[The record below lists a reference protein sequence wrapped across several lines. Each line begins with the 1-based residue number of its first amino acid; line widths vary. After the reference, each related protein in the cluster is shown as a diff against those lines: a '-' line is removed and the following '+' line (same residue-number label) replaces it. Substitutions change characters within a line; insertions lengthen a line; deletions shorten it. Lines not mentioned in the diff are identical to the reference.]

1 MAELLFM
8 KRFWWSSF
16 LLHSLL
22 LLGLFWQTVGR
33 EPLLS
38 EQAQD
43 FTPIELVEVAAKNKT
58 QTAQKLPPKKI
69 QPQIVD
75 QAEQAINQEVPVET
89 RFLSQNN
96 QVVKKQTIAKNRGE
110 FKNSE
115 KLAATDQQK
124 KQAQRFNPASQWQ
137 ANDGWKLQ
145 SASEKHSI
153 EAAKELPV
161 KDKSNEGSASL
172 DYIEELDSGLE
183 TLLTTKEFV
192 YYTFFKRMR
201 NQLNPHWTP
210 LVKTSVA
217 EVYRKGRRL
226 ASSTSVITR
235 TVVILDEQGSLIKV
249 QVIGN
254 SGFKELDQAAL
265 QALKSAGP
273 FRNPPKG
280 MRDPDGLV
288 RIRWDFVIEG

>member
-1 MAELLFM
+1 M
-8 KRFWWSSF
+8 KRFWWVSF

-22 LLGLFWQTVGR
+22 LLVLFWQTF
-33 EPLLS
+33 S
-38 EQAQD
+38 QAPEGGQQVQQ
-43 FTPIELVEVAAKNKT
+43 FAPIELIETATVVEKKSKQVVP
-58 QTAQKLPPKKI
+58 QKKM
-69 QPQIVD
+69 QSQIVD
-75 QAEQAINQEVPVET
+75 QAEEALNKETPVET

-96 QVVKKQTIAKNRGE
+96 QVVKKQTVAKNRGE
-110 FKNSE
+110 FKNVD
-115 KLAATDQQK
+115 KLATANQNK
-124 KQAQRFNPASQWQ
+124 KPSQRFNPPSQWESSE
-137 ANDGWKLQ
+137 GWRMQ
-145 SASEKHSI
+145 SASEKHAI
-153 EAAKELPV
+153 ELAQDLPHKE
-161 KDKSNEGSASL
+161 KSQQGSASL
-172 DYIEELDSGLE
+172 DYIDELDAGLE

-226 ASSTSVITR
+226 ASSTSIVTR
-235 TVVILDEQGSLIKV
+235 TVVILDDQGELIKV

-254 SGFKELDQAAL
+254 SGFNELDQAAL

-280 MRDPDGLV
+280 MKDPDGLV

>member
-1 MAELLFM
+1 MKLF
-8 KRFWWSSF
+8 WCSSF
-16 LLHSLL
+16 LLHALL
-22 LLGLFWQTVGR
+22 LLGLFWQTISR
-33 EPLLS
+33 ESTIMDQKPS
-38 EQAQD
+38 V
-43 FTPIELVEVAAKNKT
+43 TPIELVEIPTKNKT
-58 QTAQKLPPKKI
+58 PTAKAIPLKKN
-69 QPQIVD
+69 QPQVVD
-75 QAEQAINQEVPVET
+75 QAEQAINQETPVET

-96 QVVKKQTIAKNRGE
+96 QVVKKQTVAKNRGE
-110 FKNSE
+110 FKNANQ
-115 KLAATDQQK
+115 LAAADQQK
-124 KQAQRFNPASQWQ
+124 KQIQRFNPPSQWQ
-137 ANDGWKLQ
+137 SNEGWKLS
-145 SASEKHSI
+145 SAKDQEPQLNTN
-153 EAAKELPV
+153 ELPI
-161 KDKSNEGSASL
+161 KNKEQEGSASL
-172 DYIEELDSGLE
+172 DYIDELDSGLE
-183 TLLTTKEFV
+183 TLLSTKEFI
-192 YYTFFKRMR
+192 YYTFYKRMR

-235 TVVILDEQGSLIKV
+235 TVVILDDRGALLKV

-280 MRDPDGLV
+280 MQDPDGLV